1 MTNSLPPG
9 VILIIGAL
17 MLPALPG
24 RLKSAW
30 MLILPLLS
38 GWHLWSLYNHSPEIA
53 FELMGYE
60 LHLFQIDR
68 LSLMWGAI
76 FHIAAILSALFAL
89 HVKDAV
95 QHVSGLVYAG
105 AAIGAVFA
113 GDLITLFVYWELT
126 AVSSVFLIWASR
138 NERSY
143 RAGMRYLIVQV
154 GSGVILLAGILL
166 HLRDTGSVAFN
177 DAFYKLLP
185 TTDGFILG
193 LNSPGTMLIFLAFG
207 IKAAFPLLHCWL
219 KDTYPEATVT
229 GTVFLSAFT
238 TKLAIYVLARG
249 FPGTEILI
257 WIGAIMT
264 AFPIFFAVIENNLRR
279 VLSYSL
285 NNQLGFMVVGIGL
298 ANFVDHP
305 ETAEMALNGTAA
317 HAFAHIIYKAL
328 LFMSMGA
335 VLYRTGTINASELG
349 GLYKSMP
356 WTTAFCIIGAAS
368 ISAFPLFSGFVT
380 KSMILTATAER
391 GYMVIWL
398 VLLFA
403 SAGVMEHSG
412 IKIPFFTFF
421 AHDSGKRVKEAP
433 LNMLL
438 AMGICAMLCIL
449 IGVCPGLLY
458 GILPYDPA
466 GYDAYSTSHVI
477 TQLQLLFFSA
487 LAFTVLKLTA
497 IYPPEQVSIN
507 LDVDWIY
514 RKPLPALF
522 AGLHRMG
529 VALGDA
535 ANRLV
540 LAGLMQISTWI
551 KRQCGIQGRFGGN
564 WSTGTMVLCAAVLL
578 GAYLIISYF

>member
-30 MLILPLLS
+30 MLMLPLLS

-497 IYPPEQVSIN
+497 IYPPELASIN

-564 WSTGTMVLCAAVLL
+564 WSTGTMVLCAAILL

>member
-17 MLPALPG
+17 MLPSLPG

-30 MLILPLLS
+30 MLMLPLLS